1 MSTDN
6 TETTPERPTQEVSLT
21 VNGEEVTSEI
31 EPRLKLSDFLLN
43 YADLNGV
50 RVGCEHGV
58 CGACTVNVD
67 GELVKSCMMYAVQT
81 EGSEILTVEGLSD
94 DGSLHPIQEAF
105 HEEHALQCGFC
116 TSGFVMS
123 THDLLE
129 DNPDPSQEEM
139 EAQLSSN
146 ICRCTGYQNIYD
158 AVGRAADKLDG
169 DRAADEMDDDRAADE
184 MDGDRAADE
193 MDDDRAADEMDGDD

>member
-1 MSTDN
+1 MSTDD
-6 TETTPERPTQEVSLT
+6 TSESAARPTREIVPL
-21 VNGEEVTSEI
+21 VNGEEVDAEI
-31 EPRLKLSDFLLN
+31 EPRLKLSDFLREH
-43 YADLNGV
+43 AGQRGV

-58 CGACTVNVD
+58 CGACTVKVD

-81 EGSEILTVEGLSD
+81 DDSEITTVEGLTD

-105 HEEHALQCGFC
+105 HREHALQCGFC

-129 DNPDPSQEEM
+129 ETSDPSRKEM
-139 EAQLSSN
+139 KEALSSN

-158 AVGRAADKLDG
+158 AVA
-169 DRAADEMDDDRAADE
+169 RAADELNTE
-184 MDGDRAADE
+184 E
-193 MDDDRAADEMDGDD
+193 E